1 MKNKKIV
8 MIFGILL
15 IFILVGGY
23 FGIKYVKNKDS
34 NHITEYTPEAEITEE
49 QSRQTIVSLY
59 FIDSETGALYPEA
72 RLVDIKELMNLPYE
86 KLANLLIEGPK
97 NDKLKRAIPE
107 NTKVLKSYTEG
118 DCWVLDFSS
127 EILGYN
133 KEEKNAKENL
143 INRVV
148 NTMTELTEINRVKFL
163 LDGSEN
169 EEFKGEFVRK

>member
-1 MKNKKIV
+1 MKKKI
-8 MIFGILL
+8 ILIIILL
-15 IFILVGGY
+15 AIILAIVAYFFMQKKGGE
-23 FGIKYVKNKDS
+23 IQK
-34 NHITEYTPEAEITEE
+34 EYQPQEEITDE

-59 FIDSETGALYPEA
+59 FINAETGELYPEA

-107 NTKVLKSYTEG
+107 NVKVLKSYTEG
-118 DCWVLDFSS
+118 DCLVLDFSS

-133 KEEKNAKENL
+133 KEDENAKENL
-143 INRVV
+143 INSVV
-148 NTMTELTEINRVKFL
+148 NTMTELTEINSVKFL
-163 LDGSEN
+163 VDGSEN